1 MIKGE
6 TPSPSTGS
14 STFQRTAMH
23 RGRIFKVVR
32 LPQRNSSTHTA
43 ETAWLNTV
51 AMAAPRTPMPKT
63 KMKTGSRRM
72 FSAAPIITVSML
84 VLAKPWEVINM
95 FMPREICTNTVP
107 HT

>member
-1 MIKGE
+1 M
-6 TPSPSTGS
+6 S
-14 STFQRTAMH
+14 
-23 RGRIFKVVR
+23 
-32 LPQRNSSTHTA
+32 
-43 ETAWLNTV
+43 
-51 AMAAPRTPMPKT
+51 KT

-84 VLAKPWEVINM
+84 VLAKPWEVMNM